1 MKYRVVK
8 DTSRSQID
16 TIYNIPLH
24 FKKQNKNTKHK
35 TVINMMDL
43 FYFSKK
49 KDQYE

>member
-24 FKKQNKNTKHK
+24 FKKTKQKHK
-35 TVINMMDL
+35 TQNSYKYDGFIL
-43 FYFSKK
+43 L
-49 KDQYE
+49 Q